1 MTRYKKYIKEKGF
14 KLEHDYPMIPF
25 DLGSQ
30 SVLGVY
36 VMVNDDIRILTE
48 YNSLVSEAIIDRAG
62 KIEYNTLQEVLN
74 D

>member
-14 KLEHDYPMIPF
+14 KREHDYPMIPF

-36 VMVNDDIRILTE
+36 VMVNDDIRIMTE
-48 YNSLVSEAIIDRAG
+48 YNSLVSEAVIDRAG
-62 KIEYNTLQEVLN
+62 AIEYNIL
-74 D
+74 

>member
-1 MTRYKKYIKEKGF
+1 MTKWKKEIKRHGF
-14 KLEHDYPMIPF
+14 KLQNDYPMIPF

-36 VMVNDDIRILTE
+36 VNILHDGLQILTE

-62 KIEYNTLQEVLN
+62 KVNYEIL
-74 D
+74 

>member
-36 VMVNDDIRILTE
+36 VMVHDDIRIMTE
-48 YNSLVSEAIIDRAG
+48 YNSLVSEAVIDRAG
-62 KIEYNTLQEVLN
+62 SIEYNIL
-74 D
+74 

>member
-30 SVLGVY
+30 SILGVY
-36 VMVNDDIRILTE
+36 VMLNNDIRILTE
-48 YNSLVSEAIIDRAG
+48 YNSLVSEAIIDRTG
-62 KIEYNTLQEVLN
+62 SIEYNIL
-74 D
+74 